1 MDTSSDQKIITG
13 DVYVG
18 QNGTVTISQEI
29 GLSKADFEELLRVR
43 EQDLSK
49 LYEARERL
57 TAQECQRLEQSL
69 AQTKSS
75 MANSSAQFTSQIK
88 DLQQTLVDLGGDK
101 IQAYQQAR
109 SINDTAL
116 AEVYLKQSLAQLAE
130 THAMQ
135 AYRAATLAIERFDF
149 EGGLKHSRMAV
160 YLQPDNVQYL
170 LGLATHALRSGLL
183 DEASDSFAAAA
194 AAAPL
199 NMNLLRMG
207 FFIPPDYHRLDFAEF
222 LINYRPSDERASQI
236 LCAYVPFLDA
246 LDATAPYAT
255 ERIRKLCMQAGIEVA
270 ASSVSPTADSE
281 GIDVDNRVDAKSEC
295 ERQLAMIK
303 NEVPIDPFRVGI
315 AHINLGGALAKS
327 GDYDGTEQAWHGAR
341 LALGEDH
348 PFVLNSI
355 DNFAK
360 HAENAGDLDVALRWR
375 ERALELAVL
384 HVAPFS
390 TQAVNIRQSIA
401 QTAIELGRPGRA
413 LTCLREL
420 LAAADD
426 RKIEHW
432 TPSDYDGLRTSI
444 QTLEELEKGAA
455 PALGVPPDTRRGG
468 WFKSVF
474 GRFGGR

>member
-1 MDTSSDQKIITG
+1 LDSSPDQNIVTG
-13 DVYVG
+13 AIHVG

-29 GLSKADFEELLRVR
+29 GLSKADFEELLRLR
-43 EQDLSK
+43 AQDLSK

-57 TAQECQRLEQSL
+57 TAEERQRLEQSL
-69 AQTKSS
+69 AQTKSA
-75 MANSSAQFTSQIK
+75 MANSSAEFTAQIK
-88 DLQQTLVDLGGDK
+88 DLQQILADLGGDK
-101 IQAYQQAR
+101 IQAFEQAR

-116 AEVYLKQSLAQLAE
+116 AELYLKQCLAQLAE

-160 YLQPDNVQYL
+160 YLQPDNSQYL
-170 LGLATHALRSGLL
+170 HALATHALRSGLL
-183 DEASDSFAAAA
+183 DEACDCFAAAA
-194 AAAPL
+194 GAPL
-199 NMNLLRMG
+199 NMDLLQMG
-207 FFIPPDYHRLDFAEF
+207 FFLPPDYYRLDFTEF
-222 LINYRPSDERASQI
+222 LINYRTSDERASEM
-236 LCAYVPFLDA
+236 LCAYLPFLDA
-246 LDATAPYAT
+246 LDAAAPYAG
-255 ERIRKLCMQAGIEVA
+255 ECIRRLCMQAGIEVTE
-270 ASSVSPTADSE
+270 STVSPTVDCE
-281 GIDVDNRVDAKSEC
+281 GIDDDNPVDAKFKC

-315 AHINLGGALAKS
+315 AHINLGSALAEG

-341 LALGEDH
+341 LALGEEH
-348 PFVLNSI
+348 PFILNSI
-355 DNFAK
+355 LNFAQ
-360 HAENAGDLDVALRWR
+360 HAENAAELDVALRWR

-401 QTAIELGRPGRA
+401 QTAMEMGKPDRA
-413 LTCLREL
+413 LFCLREL
-420 LAAADD
+420 LAAAED

-444 QTLEELEKGAA
+444 QTLEELDKGAVQA
-455 PALGVPPDTRRGG
+455 LSRPADPGGGG
-468 WFKSVF
+468 WRMSFC

>member
-1 MDTSSDQKIITG
+1 MDSPHNQNIATG
-13 DVYVG
+13 AIHVG
-18 QNGTVTISQEI
+18 PNGTVTISQEI
-29 GLSKADFEELLRVR
+29 GLSKADFEELLRLR

-57 TAQECQRLEQSL
+57 SVEECQRLEQSL
-69 AQTKSS
+69 AQTKSA
-75 MANSSAQFTSQIK
+75 MANSSAEYTAQIK
-88 DLQQTLVDLGGDK
+88 DLQQILADLGGDK
-101 IQAYQQAR
+101 IQAFEQAR

-116 AEVYLKQSLAQLAE
+116 AELYLKQCLAQLAE

-160 YLQPDNVQYL
+160 YLQPDNTQYL
-170 LGLATHALRSGLL
+170 HALATHALRSGLL
-183 DEASDSFAAAA
+183 DEACDSFAAAA
-194 AAAPL
+194 AGVAL
-199 NMNLLRMG
+199 HVDLLQMG
-207 FFIPPDYHRLDFAEF
+207 LFLPPDYYRLDFAEF
-222 LINYRPSDERASQI
+222 LITYRTSDERASKI
-236 LCAYVPFLDA
+236 LCAYLPFLAA
-246 LDATAPYAT
+246 LDASAPYAG
-255 ERIRKLCMQAGIEVA
+255 ERIRKLCVRAGIELA
-270 ASSVSPTADSE
+270 APSVLPAADGE
-281 GIDVDNRVDAKSEC
+281 GIDDDHPVDAKSEC

-303 NEVPIDPFRVGI
+303 NEVPIDPYRVGV
-315 AHINLGGALAKS
+315 AHINLGSALAES

-355 DNFAK
+355 LNFAK
-360 HAENAGDLDVALRWR
+360 HAENAADLEVALRWR

-390 TQAVNIRQSIA
+390 TRAVNIRQSIA
-401 QTAIELGRPGRA
+401 QTAMDMGNPGRA
-413 LTCLREL
+413 LFCLREL
-420 LAAADD
+420 LAAAEE

-444 QTLEELEKGAA
+444 QTLEDLASGAV
-455 PALGVPPDTRRGG
+455 PAVSRPPDAARGG
-468 WFKSVF
+468 WLMSFF